1 MLDKLREH
9 KGQMVVE
16 FAIVFPILIIV
27 ACVMVNAL
35 GFATECARFDRV
47 SRNAVRTEAA
57 TPAIDENNNATLERV
72 RQTLAGHFVYENEQT
87 NAEIIRTEGSNTTFE
102 CELKWSPTL
111 FGLAFKDDVFGIKMF
126 ELSHK
131 NSLVVDATRAGDVF

>member
-16 FAIVFPILIIV
+16 LAIVFPILIIV

-47 SRNAVRTEAA
+47 SRNVVRTEA
-57 TPAIDENNNATLERV
+57 TTLAIDEDDGAILARIKQTLE
-72 RQTLAGHFVYENEQT
+72 GHFVYDNESTDVTISGNQD
-87 NAEIIRTEGSNTTFE
+87 SNLAFV
-102 CELKWSPTL
+102 CELQWSPTL
-111 FGLAFKDDVFGIKMF
+111 FGLSFKDEIFGVKMF
-126 ELSHK
+126 KLSHK
-131 NSLVVDATRAGDVF
+131 NSLVIDPTRAGDVF